1 VVRVTTGSFALTQL
15 NEPKTLDSFDGVL
28 GIAFSAY
35 ILSYITLG
43 SDQILALHKLHHAVP
58 PEYDYTQ
65 LVWTSS
71 EISSWTDGV
80 WELRHAGQGRV
91 DLHVSAGTR
100 VRTGFLWWPTAAL
113 IVLLFLGPTPRAM
126 DGPQLL
132 CWPAR
137 LSKCFSVK

>member
-1 VVRVTTGSFALTQL
+1 MGRNDAARLYFSLPERVQLGWLDGRSVVRVTTGSFALTQL

-91 DLHVSAGTR
+91 DLHVSAGT
-100 VRTGFLWWPTAAL
+100 PS
-113 IVLLFLGPTPRAM
+113 LLASATL
-126 DGPQLL
+126 
-132 CWPAR
+132 
-137 LSKCFSVK
+137 